1 MKGSNDDIDKLL
13 ADYRELQLRVT
24 RFSAVEQ
31 ELINTRDQLD
41 AELVLYKR
49 LNDFIKDAFK
59 VSSEKKFL
67 QLVCE
72 TIVDLFEVESGL
84 VYLNFLDESKASEL
98 FSEGLRITLAENQD
112 FIASLDRLSSRLK
125 KSKAFILNNENFSES
140 LEFSAFSRALFYQF
154 SDEAN
159 SIQLSILGL
168 VTKEFDPI
176 YQQFLPRHE
185 TIFSVFAQQ
194 VQSLL
199 GNIRK
204 NDKIGAQVLEISQSQ
219 TELRKLSQIALK
231 TKNGVIVADS
241 YGRIE
246 WVNEAFEII
255 TGFSL
260 EEVKG
265 KKPREFLQGKD
276 TDKAALE
283 KLKYALDNKEYVEVI
298 VTNYKKNGEKYY
310 NALQINPIFDEFGKH
325 QSFVALQRD
334 ITAEI
339 IAKNELLNVNE
350 RFEIIAEKSHIGI
363 WEMDYIRNKS
373 TWNNELLNQYG
384 TNDTEMNAEPLSHFG
399 SFMHPEDKDAVFDKV
414 YNFINSTEEITEDEF
429 RIFNGINNET
439 RILKALIIAERD
451 ADNKVTKL
459 IGTNI
464 DITEKKFQEK
474 TLESNLKQ
482 QELLA
487 EIALEINNSVSL
499 NERVSS
505 VLKKLFLNIEA
516 SRVYI
521 FENIDNGKAC
531 TNTYEICRE
540 GISALIGEQKYVS
553 YIDDI
558 AYIKNALLENGSI
571 YCDDIS
577 IFPPEIKEVFEAQG
591 IKSIIVYPLL
601 VKGEFFGFVGVDE
614 CNENRKW
621 TKSEI
626 ELLRAVSGIISTAYE
641 RDLSE
646 KNLIASE
653 KKYRN
658 IIDNMNLGLVEVDNE
673 NTIIYANRKF
683 YELSQV
689 QDPGLL
695 IFNKRSETV
704 LIDLKKEDKISYFN
718 KLDNNT
724 YEIGLPKSETETIDL
739 LVSFADSL
747 DQNGEKTGSVSV
759 FLDITK
765 VKLLQK
771 NLESALH
778 ERDIFLSKSTR
789 LKNFYENVL
798 NNLPSEVIVL
808 NPELQVTFSNQHF
821 HRSEKIWQNIVGY
834 SLFDLKTRDY
844 SSSLAFDLLITK
856 IQEALSIEKLVQ
868 FEENQITDE
877 GLENYTLKSILPVYD
892 AANSLE
898 NIIIIGI
905 DITEIKNIEKNILK
919 KNNELKKI
927 NSELD
932 NFVYSVS
939 HDLRTPLLSVKGILS
954 LIFKTEQ
961 LEPNVENYLKMAEKS
976 ILRLDETI
984 LEILEYS
991 RNARLGLHY
1000 DNVNLPDMVSEIY
1013 DDIKYLNTQKIIFKT
1028 EYDFEDIIITD
1039 KSRLKTILKNV
1050 IGNAFKYLKKVDES
1064 YVTFKAKKADGFLFI
1079 EVSDDGEGILEEHQ
1093 SKIFDMFYRA
1103 SNTSAGTGLGLYICK
1118 EILNKLNGEIKI
1130 SSVKNEGTIVFI
1142 KIPLEENTNTA
1153 I

>member
-1 MKGSNDDIDKLL
+1 MNGRNQDYDKLL

-59 VSSEKKFL
+59 VVSEKKFL

-84 VYLNFLDESKASEL
+84 VYLRILDDSGESYL
-98 FSEGLRITLAENQD
+98 FNEGLRIAQSEKLS
-112 FIASLDRLSSRLK
+112 FINALDRLSLGLRK
-125 KSKAFILNNENFSES
+125 ERAFTLNNDNFETFP
-140 LEFSAFSRALFYQF
+140 EFSTFSRALFYQF
-154 SDEAN
+154 NDELS
-159 SIQLSILGL
+159 SIQISVMGL
-168 VTKEFDPI
+168 VSIEFDPI

-204 NDKIGAQVLEISQSQ
+204 NDKIKDQVFEISKSQ

-231 TKNGVIVADS
+231 TKNGVIIADS
-241 YGRIE
+241 FGRIE
-246 WVNEAFEII
+246 WVNEAFEKI

-260 EEVKG
+260 EEAKG
-265 KKPREFLQGKD
+265 KKPKEFLQGKD

-310 NALQINPIFDEFGKH
+310 NALQINPIFDENGKH

-334 ITAEI
+334 ITAEL

-350 RFEIIAEKSHIGI
+350 RFEVIAEKSHIGI
-363 WEMDYIRNKS
+363 WERDYQNNKS
-373 TWNNELLNQYG
+373 TWNQELLNQYG
-384 TNDTEMNAEPLSHFG
+384 TNEDSMNAEPLRHLGNFI
-399 SFMHPEDKDAVFDKV
+399 HPEDKDAVFANV
-414 YNFINSTEEITEDEF
+414 YNFINSTAEITEDEF
-429 RIFNGINNET
+429 RIINGFNNET

-464 DITEKKFQEK
+464 DITEKKLQEK
-474 TLESNLKQ
+474 TLETNLKQ

-499 NERVSS
+499 NERVNS

-689 QDPGLL
+689 QDLGLL

-704 LIDLKKEDKISYFN
+704 LIDLKKEEKITYFN

-724 YEIGLPKSETETIDL
+724 YEIGFPKNEHETVDL
-739 LVSFADSL
+739 LVSFADTY
-747 DQNGEKTGSVSV
+747 DQSGEKTGSVSV
-759 FLDITK
+759 FLDITA
-765 VKLLQK
+765 VKQLQN
-771 NLESALH
+771 NLENALK
-778 ERDIFLSKSTR
+778 ERDVFLSKSTV

-798 NNLPSEVIVL
+798 NNLPSEVMVL
-808 NPELQVTFSNQHF
+808 NSDLQVTFSNEHF
-821 HRSEKIWQNIVGY
+821 HRKEIFWEHIAGKSLYELDVPEFNEEY
-834 SLFDLKTRDY
+834 S
-844 SSSLAFDLLITK
+844 FDLLISK
-856 IQEALSIEKLVQ
+856 INEALVSAKLLQ
-868 FEENQITDE
+868 FEESYITEDTE
-877 GLENYTLKSILPVYD
+877 LYTLKSILPVY
-892 AANSLE
+892 NSNHLLE
-898 NIIIIGI
+898 NIIVIGI
-905 DITEIKNIEKNILK
+905 DITEIKNIEKNILQ
-919 KNNELKKI
+919 KNEELKKI

-939 HDLRTPLLSVKGILS
+939 HDLRSPLLSVKGILS
-954 LIFKTEQ
+954 LIFKTAQ
-961 LEPNVENYLKMAEKS
+961 LEPNVENYLRMAEKS

-991 RNARLGLHY
+991 RNARLGLQFDEVY
-1000 DNVNLPDMVSEIY
+1000 LSDMISTIY
-1013 DDIKYLNTQKIIFKT
+1013 DDIKYSSTQKIRFST
-1028 EYDFEDIIITD
+1028 EIDFDGYIITD
-1039 KSRLKTILKNV
+1039 RARLNTVLKNV
-1050 IGNAFKYLKKVDES
+1050 LGNAFKYLKKVEES
-1064 YVTFKAKKADGFLFI
+1064 TVQFKAYKENGYLLI
-1079 EVSDDGEGILEEHQ
+1079 EITDNGEGISEEHQ

-1118 EILNKLNGEIKI
+1118 EILNKMNGEINI
-1130 SSVKNEGTIVFI
+1130 SSVKNEGTTVFI
-1142 KIPLEENTNTA
+1142 KIPLEENTNA

>member
-1 MKGSNDDIDKLL
+1 MKGRNDDVEKLL

-49 LNDFIKDAFK
+49 LNDFINDAFK

-84 VYLNFLDESKASEL
+84 VYLKFLDESRSSEL
-98 FSEGLRITLAENQD
+98 FTEGLRIAIAEKQD

-125 KSKAFILNNENFSES
+125 NSKAFILNYENFSES

-159 SIQLSILGL
+159 SVQLSILGL
-168 VTKEFDPI
+168 VSKEFDPI
-176 YQQFLPRHE
+176 YHQFLPRHE

-255 TGFSL
+255 TGYSL

-265 KKPREFLQGKD
+265 KKPKEFLQGKD
-276 TDKAALE
+276 TDKVALE

-310 NALQINPIFDEFGKH
+310 NALQINPIFDEYGKH

-384 TNDTEMNAEPLSHFG
+384 TNDKEMSVEPLRHLINY
-399 SFMHPEDKDAVFDKV
+399 MHPEDKDAVVDKT
-414 YNFINSTEEITEDEF
+414 YNFIALGGDIIEFEF
-429 RIFNGINNET
+429 RIIHGLSQET
-439 RILKALIIAERD
+439 RILKALIIAER
-451 ADNKVTKL
+451 NSEKKVTKL

-464 DITEKKFQEK
+464 DITDKKLQEK
-474 TLESNLKQ
+474 TLENHLKQ
-482 QELLA
+482 QELMA
-487 EIALEINNSVSL
+487 EISLEINNSASL
-499 NERVSS
+499 KERINF
-505 VLKKLFLNIEA
+505 VLNKMLIHTEA

-521 FENIDNGKAC
+521 FENIDNGRAC
-531 TNTYEICRE
+531 SNTFELCRP
-540 GISALIGEQKYVS
+540 GISPIIGKQKYIS

-558 AYIKNALLENGSI
+558 AFIKNAMLENGSL
-571 YCDDIS
+571 YTEDIS
-577 IFPPEIKEVFEAQG
+577 IFPIEIREVYIAQN
-591 IKSIIVYPLL
+591 IKSIIIYPLF
-601 VKGEFFGFVGVDE
+601 VKAEFFGFVGLDE

-626 ELLRAVSGIISTAYE
+626 ELLRAISGMISTAFE

-646 KNLIASE
+646 KNLVASE

-673 NTIIYANRKF
+673 NSIIYGNRKF

-695 IFNKRSETV
+695 IFNKRSETE
-704 LIDLKKEDKISYFN
+704 LLDLKKEDKISYFN
-718 KLDNNT
+718 KLDNST

-765 VKLLQK
+765 VKQLQK
-771 NLESALH
+771 NLENALI
-778 ERDIFLSKSTR
+778 ERDIFLSKSTV

-808 NPELQVTFSNQHF
+808 NPELQITFSNEHF
-821 HRSEKIWQNIVGY
+821 HRNEVFWKNVVGKSLYELDTPEFNDEY
-834 SLFDLKTRDY
+834 S
-844 SSSLAFDLLITK
+844 FDLLISK
-856 IQEALSIEKLVQ
+856 INEAIISARLLQ
-868 FEENQITDE
+868 FEESFITE
-877 GLENYTLKSILPVYD
+877 ETELYTLKSILPVYN
-892 AANSLE
+892 ANHQLE
-898 NIIIIGI
+898 NIIVIGI
-905 DITEIKNIEKNILK
+905 DITEIKSIEKNILQ
-919 KNNELKKI
+919 KNEELKKI

-939 HDLRTPLLSVKGILS
+939 HDLRSPLLSVKGILS
-954 LIFKTEQ
+954 LIFKTAQ
-961 LEPNVENYLKMAEKS
+961 LEPKVDNYLKMAEKS

-991 RNARLGLHY
+991 RNARLGLQY
-1000 DNVNLPDMVSEIY
+1000 DEVYLFDMVSAIY
-1013 DDIKYLNTQKIIFKT
+1013 DDLKYSNTQKIRFNT
-1028 EYDFEDIIITD
+1028 EINFDGFIITD
-1039 KSRLKTILKNV
+1039 RARINTVLKNI
-1050 IGNAFKYLKKVDES
+1050 IGNAFKYLKKEEDSIVQ
-1064 YVTFKAKKADGFLFI
+1064 FKAKKENGNLLI
-1079 EVSDDGEGILEEHQ
+1079 EVTDNGEGIPKEHL

-1118 EILNKLNGEIKI
+1118 EILNKMNGEIKI
-1130 SSVKNEGTIVFI
+1130 SSVKDEGTTVFV
-1142 KIPLEENTNTA
+1142 KIPLEENINA
-1153 I
+1153 L

>member
-1 MKGSNDDIDKLL
+1 VNGRNQDFDKLL

-59 VSSEKKFL
+59 VVSEKKFL

-84 VYLNFLDESKASEL
+84 VYLSVLDGNGESYL
-98 FSEGLRITLAENQD
+98 FTEGFRLTDAEKLKFTIDLEQL
-112 FIASLDRLSSRLK
+112 SLGQRKER
-125 KSKAFILNNENFSES
+125 AFILNNDNFKA
-140 LEFSAFSRALFYQF
+140 FSKFSTFSRALFYQF
-154 SDEAN
+154 NDELS
-159 SIQLSILGL
+159 SIRLSIMGL
-168 VTKEFDPI
+168 VSIEFDPI

-204 NDKIGAQVLEISQSQ
+204 NDKIKDQVVEISQSQ

-231 TKNGVIVADS
+231 TKNGVIIADS

-246 WVNEAFEII
+246 WVNEAFEKI

-265 KKPREFLQGKD
+265 KKPKDFLQGKE
-276 TDKAALE
+276 TDNLTLE

-310 NALQINPIFDEFGKH
+310 NALQINPIFDENGQH

-363 WEMDYIRNKS
+363 WERDYANNKS
-373 TWNNELLNQYG
+373 NWNKELLNQYG
-384 TNDTEMNAEPLSHFG
+384 TNEDSMSAEPLRHLIDFI
-399 SFMHPEDKDAVFDKV
+399 HPEDKDAVFVKV
-414 YNFINSTEEITEDEF
+414 NNFINSTEEITEDEF
-429 RIFNGINNET
+429 RIINGINNET

-451 ADNKVTKL
+451 VSKKVTKL

-464 DITEKKFQEK
+464 DITEKKLQEK
-474 TLESNLKQ
+474 TLESHLKQ

-487 EIALEINNSVSL
+487 EIALEINNSGNL
-499 NERVSS
+499 NDRVNS
-505 VLKKLFLNIEA
+505 VLKKLYLHLQA

-521 FENIDNGKAC
+521 FENIDSGKAC
-531 TNTYEICRE
+531 TNTYEICSE
-540 GISALIGEQKYVS
+540 GISPLIGEQKYVS

-558 AYIKNALLENGSI
+558 AYIKNALLVNGSI
-571 YCDDIS
+571 YTDDIS
-577 IFPPEIKEVFEAQG
+577 IFPPEISEVFEAQS
-591 IKSIIVYPLL
+591 IKSIIMFPLF
-601 VKGEFFGFVGVDE
+601 VRGEFFGFIGFDE
-614 CNENRKW
+614 CDENRRW
-621 TKSEI
+621 TKSEL
-626 ELLRAVSGIISTAYE
+626 ELIRAVSGIISTAYE

-646 KNLIASE
+646 KNLISSE

-673 NTIIYANRKF
+673 NDIIYGNRKF
-683 YELSQV
+683 FELSQL
-689 QDPGLL
+689 QDPELL
-695 IFNKRSETV
+695 IFSKRSASV
-704 LIDLKKEDKISYFN
+704 LIELKKENKISYFN
-718 KLDNNT
+718 KLDEKT
-724 YEIGLPKSETETIDL
+724 YEIGFPKSETETIDL
-739 LVSFADSL
+739 LVSFADTF
-747 DQNGEKTGSVSV
+747 DQSGEKIGSVSV
-759 FLDITK
+759 FLDITS
-765 VKLLQK
+765 VKQLQK
-771 NLESALH
+771 NLENALN
-778 ERDIFLSKSTR
+778 ERDIFLSKSTV

-821 HRSEKIWQNIVGY
+821 HRKDEIWESILGKSLYELDSSEYADEY
-834 SLFDLKTRDY
+834 SFDV
-844 SSSLAFDLLITK
+844 LITK
-856 IQEALSIEKLVQ
+856 INEAIQNEKLLQ
-868 FEENQITDE
+868 FEENCLTEEIEQ
-877 GLENYTLKSILPVYD
+877 YTLKSILPVY
-892 AANSLE
+892 NSSNQLE

-905 DITEIKNIEKNILK
+905 DITEIKNIEKNILQ
-919 KNNELKKI
+919 KNDELKKI

-939 HDLRTPLLSVKGILS
+939 HDLRSPLLSVKGILS
-954 LIFKTEQ
+954 LIFKTAQ
-961 LEPNVENYLKMAEKS
+961 LEPKVENYLKMAEKS

-984 LEILEYS
+984 QEILEYS

-1013 DDIKYLNTQKIIFKT
+1013 DDIKFSNTQKISFTT
-1028 EYDFEDIIITD
+1028 EYDFDGAITTD
-1039 KSRLKTILKNV
+1039 KSRLNTILKNV
-1050 IGNAFKYLKKVDES
+1050 IGNAFKYLKKVEES
-1064 YVTFKAKKADGFLFI
+1064 QVIFKARKVDGFLLI
-1079 EVSDDGEGILEEHQ
+1079 EVRDNGEGISEEHL

-1130 SSVKNEGTIVFI
+1130 SSVKNEGTTVFI
-1142 KIPLEENTNTA
+1142 KIPLEEDTNIT